1 MWKKLPLIWKILIG
15 MVAGMIWG
23 IVAVALGWEKF
34 TQWWIK
40 PWGTIFLNL
49 LKLVAVPLIFV
60 SLVSGIASLT
70 NISKL
75 SRIGLKTLL
84 LYIMTTIFAISVGLV
99 LVNIVKPGNTFPE
112 EKKAEFQEKFA
123 PELKTRHEAAEE
135 QMSQSPLRFIVEM
148 IPENVV
154 KAASD
159 NSKMLQ
165 VIFFAIVFGIAIVLL
180 PSERVSTVKKFIDGL
195 NDIILKIIDIFMK
208 SAPYG
213 VFALLAALVVDF
225 SGDIALFKALGL
237 YFITV
242 VVGLFL
248 LILFFYPTIMALF
261 VGVNPL
267 KFLKAILPTQMV
279 AFSTSSSAATLP
291 VTKRQVE
298 NELYVHS
305 EISNFVLPIGVT
317 INMDG
322 TSCYQAIAAIFI
334 AEVFGVD
341 LSFGQM
347 LVILLTALLASIG
360 SPGVPGG
367 SIVMLI
373 IVLTSVGL
381 PVEGLAL
388 ILGVDRP
395 LDMLRTAVNVT
406 GDSTVA
412 SLVAKSEGAMDYPW
426 KKRSGAS

>member
-1 MWKKLPLIWKILIG
+1 MWRKLPLIWKILIG
-15 MVAGMIWG
+15 MFLGMLWG
-23 IVAVALGWEKF
+23 ILAHAVGWDKF
-34 TQWWIK
+34 TTNWIK
-40 PWGTIFLNL
+40 PWGVIFLNM

-75 SRIGLKTLL
+75 SRIGIKTLV
-84 LYIMTTIFAISVGLV
+84 LYILTTIFAITVGLI
-99 LVNIVKPGNTFPE
+99 LVNIIKPGNTFPE
-112 EKKAEFQEKFA
+112 EKRIEYQKKFSESLA
-123 PELKTRHEAAEE
+123 TKKSAANE
-135 QMSQSPLRFIVEM
+135 QKQQSILHFLVDM
-148 IPENVV
+148 VPENVV

-165 VIFFAIVFGIAIVLL
+165 VIFFAIVFGIAMVLL
-180 PSERVSTVKKFIDGL
+180 PQEKVSTVKKFIDGL
-195 NDIILKIIDIFMK
+195 NDIILKIIDIFMGF
-208 SAPYG
+208 APYG
-213 VFALLAALVVDF
+213 VFALLAALIVDF
-225 SGDIALFKALGL
+225 SADIALFKALAL

-242 VVGLFL
+242 VLGLFF
-248 LILFFYPTIMALF
+248 LIIFFYPTLNKIF
-261 VGVNPL
+261 VGIKPL
-267 KFLKAILPTQMV
+267 KFLRAVLPAQLV

-298 NELYVHS
+298 NELKVHS

-322 TSCYQAIAAIFI
+322 TSCYQAVAAVFI

-341 LSFGQM
+341 LTFGQM
-347 LVILLTALLASIG
+347 LIILLTALLASIG

-373 IVLTSVGL
+373 IVLTSVGI
-381 PVEGLAL
+381 PPEGVAL

-412 SLVAKSEGAMDYPW
+412 SMVAKGEGMINNT
-426 KKRSGAS
+426 

>member
-1 MWKKLPLIWKILIG
+1 MWRKMPLIWKILLG
-15 MVAGMIWG
+15 MVLGMLWG
-23 IVAVALGWEKF
+23 IIAHAAGWEQF
-34 TQWWIK
+34 TTNWIK
-40 PWGTIFLNL
+40 PWGIIFLNM
-49 LKLVAVPLIFV
+49 LKLVAIPLIFV

-75 SRIGLKTLL
+75 SRIGWKTLVI
-84 LYIMTTIFAISVGLV
+84 YILTTLFAIAVGLI
-99 LVNIVKPGNTFPE
+99 LVNIIKPGNTFPK
-112 EKKAEFQEKFA
+112 EKKVEYQQKYLTSLADRKS
-123 PELKTRHEAAEE
+123 AAEE
-135 QMSQSPLRFIVEM
+135 QKKQSPLHFLVDM
-148 IPENVV
+148 VPENIV
-154 KAASD
+154 KASSD

-165 VIFFAIVFGIAIVLL
+165 VIFFAIFFGIAMVLL
-180 PSERVSTVKKFIDGL
+180 PSEKVSTVKKFLDGL
-195 NDIILKIIDIFMK
+195 NEIILKIIDIFMGF
-208 SAPYG
+208 APYG

-225 SGDIALFKALGL
+225 SADIALFKALGL

-242 VVGLFL
+242 VVGLFF
-248 LILFFYPTIMALF
+248 LILIFYPTLMKLF
-261 VGVNPL
+261 VGMSPG
-267 KFLKAILPTQMV
+267 KFLKAVLPTQLV

-298 NELYVHS
+298 NELKVHS

-322 TSCYQAIAAIFI
+322 TSCYQAVAAVFI
-334 AEVFGVD
+334 AEVFGID
-341 LSFGQM
+341 LTFGQM
-347 LVILLTALLASIG
+347 LIILFTALLASIG
-360 SPGVPGG
+360 SPGIPGG

-381 PVEGLAL
+381 PVEGVAL

-412 SLVAKSEGAMDYPW
+412 SLVAKSEGMMNQT
-426 KKRSGAS
+426 

>member
-1 MWKKLPLIWKILIG
+1 MWRKLPLIWKILIG
-15 MVAGMIWG
+15 MFLGMLWG
-23 IVAVALGWEKF
+23 ILAHAVGWDKF
-34 TQWWIK
+34 TTNWIK
-40 PWGTIFLNL
+40 PWGVIFLNM

-75 SRIGLKTLL
+75 SRIGIKTLV
-84 LYIMTTIFAISVGLV
+84 LYILTTIFAITVGLI
-99 LVNIVKPGNTFPE
+99 LVNIIKPGNTFPE
-112 EKKAEFQEKFA
+112 EKRIEYQKKFSESLA
-123 PELKTRHEAAEE
+123 TKKSAANE
-135 QMSQSPLRFIVEM
+135 QKQQSILHFLVDM
-148 IPENVV
+148 VPENVV

-165 VIFFAIVFGIAIVLL
+165 VIFFAIVFGIAMVLL
-180 PSERVSTVKKFIDGL
+180 PQEKVSTVKKFIDGL
-195 NDIILKIIDIFMK
+195 NDIILKIIDIFMGF
-208 SAPYG
+208 APYG
-213 VFALLAALVVDF
+213 VFALLAALIVDF
-225 SGDIALFKALGL
+225 SADIALFKALAL

-242 VVGLFL
+242 VLGLFF
-248 LILFFYPTIMALF
+248 LIIFFYPTLNKIF
-261 VGVNPL
+261 VGIRPL
-267 KFLKAILPTQMV
+267 KFLRAVLPAQLV

-298 NELYVHS
+298 NELKVHS

-322 TSCYQAIAAIFI
+322 TSCYQAVAAVFI

-341 LSFGQM
+341 LTFGQM
-347 LVILLTALLASIG
+347 LIILLTALLASIG

-373 IVLTSVGL
+373 IVLTSVGI
-381 PVEGLAL
+381 PPEGVAL

-412 SLVAKSEGAMDYPW
+412 SMVAKGEGMINNT
-426 KKRSGAS
+426 